1 MQVSGSEAV
10 VVRHGEKHRSHYGK
24 IGGKPQP
31 LRVAPGDC
39 GMLPALRRSAAFEL
53 LDRSLPLGIRQR
65 DLAARPRGTRLAAVA
80 VEAADY
86 KPAVD
91 ERIQPERVSAVPSG
105 KPTIFSSCNLA
116 SSHLMYSQVCHEI
129 QTPVGWPS
137 LPHSFPRRGLLAEA
151 DQTRGM

>member
-1 MQVSGSEAV
+1 
-10 VVRHGEKHRSHYGK
+10 
-24 IGGKPQP
+24 
-31 LRVAPGDC
+31 
-39 GMLPALRRSAAFEL
+39 
-53 LDRSLPLGIRQR
+53 
-65 DLAARPRGTRLAAVA
+65 
-80 VEAADY
+80 
-86 KPAVD
+86 VD

-151 DQTRGM
+151 DQTRWHVIPTAWLGGC